1 MAGSGDDA
9 TDARCKGAVMEVV
22 MDMVRGI
29 ADARS
34 RIRQGRKG
42 FVPNIRGGCA
52 SATQRWKRS
61 DERIGGKKEGPSH
74 AE

>member
-1 MAGSGDDA
+1 
-9 TDARCKGAVMEVV
+9 MEVTQQMCTV
-22 MDMVRGI
+22 YMVWAVVEVVVDMVRGI

-61 DERIGGKKEGPSH
+61 NDRIGGKKEGPSH